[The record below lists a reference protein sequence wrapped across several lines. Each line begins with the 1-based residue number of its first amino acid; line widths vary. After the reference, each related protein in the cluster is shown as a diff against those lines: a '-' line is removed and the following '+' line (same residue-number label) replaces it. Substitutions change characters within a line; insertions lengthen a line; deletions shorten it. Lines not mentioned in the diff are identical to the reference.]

1 MIGPAS
7 LPARQR
13 RMWVALGAAATAAI
27 AVVLDPPP
35 AALAN
40 AEGGARPAFA
50 ALTSA
55 AIVALSTLLPAIVS
69 RHASR
74 PKGSLMV
81 ALAALILGVAWFAL
95 GGYAQRACT
104 AHYGEKAVLIGSELT
119 TLGATYKKENPD
131 LSNDELLFDAA
142 GTPERLWTA
151 SSIGRCRTLIA
162 SSYFLWIPFLVVCL
176 VAGAEAILPATILA
190 PAQSGAAPPRAA
202 ADATL
207 RYDVFLSY
215 RHHESDTAIA
225 RQLVETLEADG
236 YRVAIDERD
245 FLANASFLTE
255 MERCIRESRFTVAV
269 ISSRYLESGNTEEE
283 AIITKV
289 LDMADRRRRLIPL
302 VVEPVS
308 MPAWL
313 YGIVGI
319 DLSKRDPLV
328 DPIEKLKSTLGTP
341 LAADGHHG

>member
-13 RMWVALGAAATAAI
+13 RVWVALGAAAMAAI
-27 AVVLDPPP
+27 AVVLDPAP

-40 AEGGARPAFA
+40 ADSGARAAFA

-55 AIVALSTLLPAIVS
+55 AIVALSMRLLAIVP
-69 RHASR
+69 RQASR
-74 PKGSLMV
+74 PKISLTLGV
-81 ALAALILGVAWFAL
+81 TALVLGVASFAL

-104 AHYGEKAVLIGSELT
+104 ARYGEKEMIIGTELT
-119 TLGATYKKENPD
+119 TLGATYKKTNPE

-142 GTPERLWTA
+142 GAPERLWTA
-151 SSIGRCRTLIA
+151 RSIGRCRTFVA

-176 VAGAEAILPATILA
+176 LAGVQAILPATILA
-190 PAQSGAAPPRAA
+190 PTRSGAAPPRPV
-202 ADATL
+202 DATL
-207 RYDVFLSY
+207 HYDAFISY
-215 RHHESDTAIA
+215 RHHEIDTAIA
-225 RQLVETLEADG
+225 RQLVDTLEADG
-236 YRVAIDERD
+236 YRLAIDERD
-245 FLANASFLTE
+245 FLANASFLNE

-283 AIITKV
+283 AIISKV

-308 MPAWL
+308 MPVWL

-319 DLSKRDPLV
+319 DLNKRDPLV
-328 DPIEKLKSTLGTP
+328 DPIDKLKSTLGTP
-341 LAADGHHG
+341 LAAGGQDR

>member
-7 LPARQR
+7 LPARR
-13 RMWVALGAAATAAI
+13 RMWVALGAAAMAAI
-27 AVVLDPPP
+27 AVVVDPAP

-55 AIVALSTLLPAIVS
+55 AIVALSTLLPAIIS
-69 RHASR
+69 RHPSR
-74 PKGSLMV
+74 PKVWLMLG
-81 ALAALILGVAWFAL
+81 LAALLLGVASFAL
-95 GGYAQRACT
+95 GGYAQRGCT
-104 AHYGEKAVLIGSELT
+104 AHYGGKPVVIGTELT
-119 TLGATYKKENPD
+119 TLGAAYKKTNPE

-142 GTPERLWTA
+142 GAPERLWTA
-151 SSIGRCRTLIA
+151 SSISRCRTLIA

-176 VAGAEAILPATILA
+176 LAGAQAILPATILA

-202 ADATL
+202 DATL
-207 RYDVFLSY
+207 RYDVFVSY
-215 RHHESDTAIA
+215 RHHEIDTAVA

-236 YRVAIDERD
+236 YRVAIDQRD

-283 AIITKV
+283 AIISKV

-341 LAADGHHG
+341 LAADGHHR